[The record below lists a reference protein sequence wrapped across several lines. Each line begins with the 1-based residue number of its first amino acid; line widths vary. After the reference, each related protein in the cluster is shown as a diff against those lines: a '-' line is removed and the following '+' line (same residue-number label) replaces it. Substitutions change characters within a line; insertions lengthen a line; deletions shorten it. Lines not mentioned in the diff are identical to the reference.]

1 MMLSPVQIRS
11 RIKIALLALTVLLGG
26 SLTAQD
32 ISGKV
37 VDISGRGLGSV
48 EVLNSRTEQKVLT
61 DASGAFV
68 MGVNAYPVDLLFID
82 DDYHL
87 HLETLEALPTAP
99 MTITLKALE
108 VELSEVVIS
117 ERRAVIYGLRR
128 LRDVE
133 GTAIYAGKK
142 TEVVVLDNVVGNL
155 ATNNPRQVFAQ
166 VAGLNIYDSPDAG
179 LQLNIGGRGLDPN
192 RTANFNTRQNG
203 YDISADVLGYP
214 ESYYTPPA
222 EALAEIQVIRGAA
235 SLQYGTQFGGLIN
248 FKFKPPPSDRKA
260 TVTTRQ
266 TVGSFGLFNS
276 FNRVA
281 GTVDKLSYQAHIQY
295 KRGDGWRPNSGF
307 DSRHAFLQVGYALSP
322 RTQVKA
328 EVTILDYLAQQPGG
342 LTDAQFEAD
351 PRGSSRSRNYFAVD
365 WLMAQVELQHKF
377 SDRKKLSLSVYG
389 LDARRDA
396 VGFLTN
402 RVSQVD
408 DDSFGRDLISGQFS
422 NVGLETRYITDY
434 QIGRLPVT
442 SLVGGKVYISR
453 NAATQG
459 PGSAGST
466 ADFEQDI
473 EAFPDYPAQSDFIF
487 PNRNLALFSEHILRL
502 GSQWTLTPGLRLE
515 YINTASEGSFRRVD
529 LDLAGN
535 PIRDRS
541 FRDDRN
547 VQRTFALAGLG
558 VAYKPRKYREW
569 YGNISQ
575 NYRSVTFNDIRIA
588 NPTFQVDPDITDE
601 RGYTIDVGT
610 RGKIKNMLRYDLGVY
625 LLNYGNRIG
634 EVLRREVV
642 LDASGSPVE
651 TGRVLRT
658 RDNIGDAII
667 VGLESYLEW
676 QLHRLWAPADA
687 PYAIALWSNA
697 ALTRSEY
704 TTSEEAGVVGNQ
716 IEFVP
721 LYNVKYGLRA
731 GWHNFKLSLQH
742 TIVGSQFTDASNAP
756 RNPADNQS
764 GTIGAIPAYQVWDL
778 SLSYRRR
785 SWTLETGLN
794 NLLDATYFT
803 RRATGYPGPGI
814 IPSEPRAWYLSVGYT
829 W

>member
-1 MMLSPVQIRS
+1 MHRRLKVLLSFLTI
-11 RIKIALLALTVLLGG
+11 LLTV
-26 SLTAQD
+26 SLSAQS
-32 ISGKV
+32 ITGRV
-37 VDISGRGLGSV
+37 VDAAGKALSAV
-48 EVLNSRTEQKVLT
+48 EVLNSRTEQRVLS
-61 DASGAFV
+61 DASGQFV
-68 MGVNAYPVDLLFID
+68 ISVTTYPVDLLFID

-87 HLETLEALPTAP
+87 HLETLDDVPGGTLS
-99 MTITLKALE
+99 ITLKALE
-108 VELSEVVIS
+108 VELSEIVIS

-248 FKFKPPPSDRKA
+248 FRFKEAPADRRA

-266 TVGSFGLFNS
+266 TIGRFGLFNS

-281 GTVDKLSYQAHIQY
+281 GTSGPLSYQAHVQY

-307 DSRHAFLQVGYALSP
+307 ESRHAFLQVGYALSS
-322 RTQVKA
+322 RTRIKA
-328 EVTILDYLAQQPGG
+328 EVTYLDYLAQQPGG

-351 PRGSSRSRNYFAVD
+351 PTVSIRSRNYFSID
-365 WLMAQVELQHKF
+365 WMLAQVELQHQF
-377 SDRKKLSLSVYG
+377 SDFQKLSLSVYG

-396 VGFLTN
+396 LGFLTN

-408 DDSFGRDLISGQFS
+408 DDSFGRDLISGEFA
-422 NVGLETRYITDY
+422 NVGAEWRYLVEY
-434 QIGRLPVT
+434 KLGRLPVT

-459 PGSAGST
+459 PGAAGAQ
-466 ADFEQDI
+466 ADFERAV
-473 EAFPDYPAQSDFIF
+473 EAFPDYQAQSDFIF
-487 PNRNLALFSEHILRL
+487 PNRNVALFTEHIFRL
-502 GSQWTLTPGLRLE
+502 GRRWTITPGIRLE
-515 YINTASEGSFRRVD
+515 HIRTASEGSFRRID

-541 FRDDRN
+541 FRDDRD
-547 VQRTFALAGLG
+547 VRRTFGLG
-558 VAYKPRKYREW
+558 GIGIAYKPQKYVEW

-575 NYRSVTFNDIRIA
+575 NYRSVTFNDIRIV

-610 RGKIKNMLRYDLGVY
+610 RGQLNSMLRYDLGAY

-634 EVLRREVV
+634 EVLRRELTV
-642 LDASGSPVE
+642 DINGDPIQ

-667 VGLESYLEW
+667 IGFESYLEL

-687 PYAIALWSNA
+687 AYTISIWSNA
-697 ALTRSEY
+697 ALTQSEY
-704 TTSEEAGVVGNQ
+704 IRSEEAGVVGNQ

-731 GWHNFKLSLQH
+731 GWNNLKLSLQH
-742 TIVGSQFTDASNAP
+742 TLVGSQFTDASNAP

-764 GTIGAIPAYQVWDL
+764 GTIGAIPDYDVWDL
-778 SLSYRRR
+778 SLSYRLR
-785 SWTLETGLN
+785 SWSLETGLN
-794 NLLDATYFT
+794 NLTDASYFT

-814 IPSEPRAWYLSVGYT
+814 IPSEPRAWYLSIGYT